1 MREPYEYRSGTI
13 AGALNIPFGE
23 LVGRLAE
30 LNVELPIVTVC
41 NHGNRSGPAMKFLT
55 REGFHAD
62 VLSGRLTD
70 WQKAGF
76 TLHRTA
82 AESQGHWFRFTK
94 RDLS

>member
-1 MREPYEYRSGTI
+1 
-13 AGALNIPFGE
+13 
-23 LVGRLAE
+23 
-30 LNVELPIVTVC
+30 
-41 NHGNRSGPAMKFLT
+41 MKFLT

-62 VLSGRLTD
+62 VLSEGLTD